1 MSNYRES
8 LCNRMINLYGFEHP
22 AVIQFCQLAEH
33 WRGDDK
39 VLRIVVEAHEGN
51 PEYWGSED

>member
-8 LCNRMINLYGFEHP
+8 LCDRMIRLYGYEHP

-39 VLRIVVEAHEGN
+39 VLCIVVEAHESN
-51 PEYWGSED
+51 PEY